1 MIELCKRLIR
11 FLQVRNAIRHADRMQ
26 KLTGKRHYVIQVFR
40 KIRVYDRSRI
50 NLLIAKG
57 ILHKRLKDNLELT
70 KVCLYYTNPNQ
81 HQSKF

>member
-26 KLTGKRHYVIQVFR
+26 KLTGKRHYVIQVFK

-50 NLLIAKG
+50 NLLIARG
-57 ILHKRLKDNLELT
+57 VLHKRLKDSVELT
-70 KVCLYYTNPNQ
+70 KVCLYYTHP
-81 HQSKF
+81 KKEK